1 MNDYKN
7 PAVYNDWTGVLGTLV
22 TKETD
27 ESIKFNKL
35 LVKEGAWDKLN
46 YQTYQ
51 SQCLILLKAIQY
63 NI

>member
-35 LVKEGAWDKLN
+35 LVKEG
-46 YQTYQ
+46 
-51 SQCLILLKAIQY
+51 
-63 NI
+63 